1 MARLLVHIR
10 RRVFVPALL
19 ALLALPAMAG
29 AQGTLGSVAGVV
41 RDASDAVLPGATVTL
56 SNPSTGFSQTE
67 IANEIGAFN
76 FPQLAV
82 GTYKLTVELEGF
94 KTANYDN
101 VVINVGQTYSV
112 SAKLEIGARTEV
124 VQVTAG
130 ELLVKTSTPEVSSVV
145 IDRKSVV

>member
-56 SNPSTGFSQTE
+56 SNPATGFSQTE
-67 IANEIGAFN
+67 IANEIVAGA
-76 FPQLAV
+76 
-82 GTYKLTVELEGF
+82 TKRE
-94 KTANYDN
+94 
-101 VVINVGQTYSV
+101 
-112 SAKLEIGARTEV
+112 
-124 VQVTAG
+124 
-130 ELLVKTSTPEVSSVV
+130 
-145 IDRKSVV
+145 